1 MKRIFKNT
9 CAVLASLCLS
19 LILGGCDLLPELGP
33 PKESISGTIRMSAN
47 LPVKA
52 WRTRTLF
59 IILEREGGGLPLA
72 VQRLV
77 ETRFPYAY
85 VITKDDVMMRG
96 QKFAGRFRV
105 RARLDADGVPGP
117 LVKGDFEG
125 RASGVVTV
133 GAENVDVVI
142 DRIGTAPPPV
152 VTKKS
157 PPKPAPTPKT
167 TPPAGSGKTIRGV
180 VRVAPV
186 LAEKAKGKAAIFIIA
201 RGSRPGPPLA
211 VMRILNP
218 SFPLEFTMSE
228 QNVMMQGAAF
238 TGEVSLIAKLDGDG
252 KVGTQPGDIFGGARG
267 PVQVGARD
275 VEIVLS
281 QEAKGAAA
289 PNPAVAPNPAPAQ
302 VAGEVISGTVEIA
315 PALQSKAEGK
325 PVLFLIARKGGGGPP
340 LAVVRVANPRFP
352 LAFEISKRNVMIPG
366 VPFEGMVSLSARL
379 DADGS
384 AGPAGTGDLEG
395 RTVRPVRVGEKNVRI
410 VIDKAF

>member
-1 MKRIFKNT
+1 MKRIFKNS
-9 CAVLASLCLS
+9 CAALASLCFSLALS
-19 LILGGCDLLPELGP
+19 GCDLLPELGP
-33 PKESISGTIRMSAN
+33 PKESVSGTIRMSAN

-59 IILEREGGGLPLA
+59 IIVEREGGGSPLA

-77 ETRFPYAY
+77 ETRFPYRY
-85 VITKDDVMMRG
+85 VITKDDVMIRG
-96 QKFAGRFRV
+96 RKFAGRVRV

-117 LVKGDFEG
+117 LVQGDFEG
-125 RASGVVTV
+125 RASGLVTV
-133 GAENVDVVI
+133 GAKNVDVVI
-142 DRIGTAPPPV
+142 DRIGTAPPPKV
-152 VTKKS
+152 AKKS
-157 PPKPAPTPKT
+157 PPKPVPSPEAKPST
-167 TPPAGSGKTIRGV
+167 GSVKTIRGV
-180 VRVAPV
+180 VRVAPA

-201 RGSRPGPPLA
+201 RGKQPGPPLA

-218 SFPLEFTMSE
+218 RFPLEFTMSE
-228 QNVMMQGAAF
+228 QNVMLQGVAF
-238 TGEVSLIAKLDGDG
+238 AGEVSLIAKLDGDG
-252 KVGTQPGDIFGGARG
+252 KVGTQAGDIFGGARG

-275 VEIVLS
+275 VDIVLS

-289 PNPAVAPNPAPAQ
+289 RQPARTQ
-302 VAGEVISGTVEIA
+302 GAGDVISGTIEIA
-315 PALQSKAEGK
+315 PDLQARAQGK

-366 VPFEGMVSLSARL
+366 VPFEGVVTLSARL

-384 AGPAGTGDLEG
+384 AGPVSGGDLEG
-395 RTVRPVRVGEKNVRI
+395 RSAQPVRVGQKNVRI

>member
-1 MKRIFKNT
+1 MKRIFENS
-9 CAVLASLCLS
+9 CAALAAICLS
-19 LILGGCDLLPELGP
+19 VILSGCDLLPELGP
-33 PKESISGTIRMSAN
+33 PEESVSGTIRMSAN

-59 IILEREGGGLPLA
+59 IIVEPEEGGLPLA

-77 ETRFPYAY
+77 ETRFPYKY

-96 QKFAGRFRV
+96 QKFAGRVRV

-125 RASGVVTV
+125 RAAGLVVV
-133 GAENVDVVI
+133 GAKNVDVVI
-142 DRIGTAPPPV
+142 DRIGTAPPPKV
-152 VTKKS
+152 AKKS
-157 PPKPAPTPKT
+157 PPKPAPPKEAA
-167 TPPAGSGKTIRGV
+167 PSAGSGKTIRGV
-180 VRVAPV
+180 VRVAPN
-186 LAEKAKGKAAIFIIA
+186 LEEKAKDKAAIFIIA
-201 RGSRPGPPLA
+201 RGKQPGPPLA

-218 SFPLEFTMSE
+218 TFPLEFTMSE
-228 QNVMMQGAAF
+228 QNVMLQGVAF
-238 TGEVSLIAKLDGDG
+238 EGEVRLVAKLDGDG
-252 KVGTQPGDIFGGARG
+252 KVGTQVGDIFGGARG

-281 QEAKGAAA
+281 QKAEGAAA
-289 PNPAVAPNPAPAQ
+289 QQPAQ
-302 VAGEVISGTVEIA
+302 TQGAGEVISGVIEVA
-315 PALQSKAEGK
+315 PALRVKAEGK

-352 LAFEISKRNVMIPG
+352 QAFEISKRNVMIPG
-366 VPFEGMVSLSARL
+366 VPFEGMVTLSARL

-384 AGPAGTGDLEG
+384 AGPAGAGDLEG
-395 RTVRPVRVGEKNVRI
+395 RTAQPVRVGQRNVRI

>member
-1 MKRIFKNT
+1 MKRIFEKS
-9 CAVLASLCLS
+9 CAALAVVCFS

-33 PKESISGTIRMSAN
+33 PKDSVSGVIRMSAN

-59 IILEREGGGLPLA
+59 IILEREGGGPPLA

-77 ETRFPYAY
+77 ETRFPYRY
-85 VITKDDVMMRG
+85 VITKDDMMIRG
-96 QKFAGRFRV
+96 QEFAGRVRV

-117 LVKGDFEG
+117 LVKGDYEG
-125 RASGVVTV
+125 RVAGVVTV
-133 GAENVDVVI
+133 GAKNVDVVI
-142 DRIGTAPPPV
+142 DRIGTAPPPKMA
-152 VTKKS
+152 KKS
-157 PPKPAPTPKT
+157 PPKPAPPPKT
-167 TPPAGSGKTIRGV
+167 PPPAAEGGKTIRGV
-180 VRVAPV
+180 VRVAPA

-201 RGSRPGPPLA
+201 RGKQPGPPLA

-218 SFPLEFTMSE
+218 RFPLEFTMGE
-228 QNVMMQGAAF
+228 QNVMMQGMAF
-238 TGEVSLIAKLDGDG
+238 AGEVSLIAKLDGDG

-267 PVQVGARD
+267 PVQVGARG

-281 QEAKGAAA
+281 QEANGAAA
-289 PNPAVAPNPAPAQ
+289 QQPAQ
-302 VAGEVISGTVEIA
+302 TQGAGDVISGMIEIA
-315 PALQSKAEGK
+315 RDLQAKARGK

-340 LAVVRVANPRFP
+340 LAVVRVANPKFP

-384 AGPAGTGDLEG
+384 AGPASAGDLEG
-395 RTVRPVRVGEKNVRI
+395 RTAQPVRVGEKNVRI

>member
-1 MKRIFKNT
+1 MKRIFKNS
-9 CAVLASLCLS
+9 CAALASLCLS

-33 PKESISGTIRMSAN
+33 PKESVSGTIRMSGK

-59 IILEREGGGLPLA
+59 IIVEREGGGPPLA

-77 ETRFPYAY
+77 ETRFPYRY
-85 VITKDDVMMRG
+85 VITKDDMMMRG
-96 QKFAGRFRV
+96 QKFAGNIRV
-105 RARLDADGVPGP
+105 RARLDADGVAGP
-117 LVKGDFEG
+117 LVKGDYEG
-125 RASGVVTV
+125 SASGVVTV
-133 GAENVDVVI
+133 GAKNVDVVI
-142 DRIGTAPPPV
+142 DRIGTAPPPKV
-152 VTKKS
+152 AKKS
-157 PPKPAPTPKT
+157 PPKSAPPQEA

-180 VRVAPV
+180 VRVAPA
-186 LAEKAKGKAAIFIIA
+186 LTDKAKDKAAIFIIA
-201 RGSRPGPPLA
+201 RGKQPGPPLA

-218 SFPLEFTMSE
+218 RFPLEFTMSE
-228 QNVMMQGAAF
+228 QNVMMQGVAF
-238 TGEVSLIAKLDGDG
+238 EGEVRLIAKLDGDG

-267 PVQVGARD
+267 PVQVGARG

-281 QEAKGAAA
+281 QEAKGEAAQR
-289 PNPAVAPNPAPAQ
+289 PAQ
-302 VAGEVISGTVEIA
+302 TQGAGDVISGTIEIA
-315 PALQSKAEGK
+315 SDLQAKARGK

-384 AGPAGTGDLEG
+384 AGPAGAGDLEG
-395 RTVRPVRVGEKNVRI
+395 RTAQPVRVGEKNVRI

>member
-1 MKRIFKNT
+1 MKRVVEKS
-9 CAVLASLCLS
+9 CAALATICLS

-33 PKESISGTIRMSAN
+33 PKESVSGTIRMSSK

-59 IILEREGGGLPLA
+59 VIVEPEEGGLPLA

-77 ETRFPYAY
+77 ETRFPYKY

-96 QKFAGRFRV
+96 QKFAGRVRV

-125 RASGVVTV
+125 KAVGLVAV
-133 GAENVDVVI
+133 GAKNVDVVI
-142 DRIGTAPPPV
+142 DQIGTAPPPKV
-152 VTKKS
+152 AKKS
-157 PPKPAPTPKT
+157 PPKPAPPQIQKA
-167 TPPAGSGKTIRGV
+167 PLSGGGKTIRGM
-180 VRVAPV
+180 VRIAPA

-201 RGSRPGPPLA
+201 RGKQPGPPLA
-211 VMRILNP
+211 VMRIVNP
-218 SFPLEFTMSE
+218 VFPLKFTMSE
-228 QNVMMQGAAF
+228 ENVMLQGVAF
-238 TGEVSLIAKLDGDG
+238 AGEVSLIAKLDGDG
-252 KVGTQPGDIFGGARG
+252 KVGTEPGDIFGGARG

-289 PNPAVAPNPAPAQ
+289 QQPAQ
-302 VAGEVISGTVEIA
+302 TQGAGEMISGTIDVA
-315 PALQSKAEGK
+315 PALRAKAEGK

-366 VPFEGMVSLSARL
+366 VPFEGMVTLSARL

-384 AGPAGTGDLEG
+384 AGPAGAGDLEG
-395 RTVRPVRVGEKNVRI
+395 RTTQPVRVGQKNVRI

>member
-1 MKRIFKNT
+1 MKRIFKISGAALT
-9 CAVLASLCLS
+9 SICLS
-19 LILGGCDLLPELGP
+19 VILGGCDLLPELGP
-33 PKESISGTIRMSAN
+33 PKESVSGTIRMSAN

-59 IILEREGGGLPLA
+59 IILEREGGGPPLA

-77 ETRFPYAY
+77 ETRFPYRY
-85 VITKDDVMMRG
+85 VITKDDVMIRG
-96 QKFAGRFRV
+96 QEFSGRVRV

-125 RASGVVTV
+125 RVSGLVTV
-133 GAENVDVVI
+133 GAKNVDVVI
-142 DRIGTAPPPV
+142 DRIGTAPPPKV
-152 VTKKS
+152 AKKS
-157 PPKPAPTPKT
+157 PPKPAPSPERA
-167 TPPAGSGKTIRGV
+167 PSRQSGKTIRGV
-180 VRVAPV
+180 VRVAPA

-201 RGSRPGPPLA
+201 RGKQPGPPLA

-228 QNVMMQGAAF
+228 QNVMLQGVAF
-238 TGEVSLIAKLDGDG
+238 AGEVSLMAKIDGDG
-252 KVGTQPGDIFGGARG
+252 KVGTQAGDIFGGARG

-289 PNPAVAPNPAPAQ
+289 RQPARTQ
-302 VAGEVISGTVEIA
+302 GAGDVISGTIEIA
-315 PALQSKAEGK
+315 SDLQAKAQGK

-366 VPFEGMVSLSARL
+366 VPFKGTVSLSARL

-384 AGPAGTGDLEG
+384 AGPVSGGDLEG
-395 RTVRPVRVGEKNVRI
+395 RTAQPVRVGQKNVRI

>member
-1 MKRIFKNT
+1 MMRIFENS
-9 CAVLASLCLS
+9 CVALASICFS

-33 PKESISGTIRMSAN
+33 PEKSVSGVIRMSGK

-59 IILEREGGGLPLA
+59 IILEREGGGPPLA

-77 ETRFPYAY
+77 ETRYPYSY
-85 VITKDDVMMRG
+85 VITKDDVMIRG
-96 QKFAGRFRV
+96 QKFAGRVRV

-125 RASGVVTV
+125 RTSGVVTV
-133 GAENVDVVI
+133 GAKNVDVVI
-142 DRIGTAPPPV
+142 DKIGTAPPPMV
-152 VTKKS
+152 VKKS
-157 PPKPAPTPKT
+157 LPKPVSSSQTAPST
-167 TPPAGSGKTIRGV
+167 GSGKTIRGV
-180 VRVAPV
+180 VRVAPA
-186 LAEKAKGKAAIFIIA
+186 LAEKAKGKTAIFIIA
-201 RGSRPGPPLA
+201 RGKQPGPPLA

-228 QNVMMQGAAF
+228 QNVMLQGMAF
-238 TGEVSLIAKLDGDG
+238 AGEVSLIAKLDGDG
-252 KVGTQPGDIFGGARG
+252 KVGTQAGDIFGGARG

-281 QEAKGAAA
+281 QEAKGAAGRK
-289 PNPAVAPNPAPAQ
+289 PAQ
-302 VAGEVISGTVEIA
+302 TQGAGEVIAGTIEVA
-315 PALQSKAEGK
+315 PALQAYAQGK

-366 VPFEGMVSLSARL
+366 VPFEGMVSLAARL

-384 AGPAGTGDLEG
+384 AGPAGAGDLEG
-395 RTVRPVRVGEKNVRI
+395 RTARPVRVGAKDVRI

>member
-1 MKRIFKNT
+1 MKRILENS
-9 CAVLASLCLS
+9 CAALAVVCFS

-33 PKESISGTIRMSAN
+33 PEESVSGTIRMSGN

-59 IILEREGGGLPLA
+59 IIVEREGGGPPLA

-77 ETRFPYAY
+77 ETRFPYRY

-96 QKFAGRFRV
+96 QEFSGRIRV
-105 RARLDADGVPGP
+105 RARLDADGVPGK
-117 LVKGDFEG
+117 LVQGDFEG
-125 RASGVVTV
+125 RAAGVVTV
-133 GAENVDVVI
+133 GAKNVDVVI
-142 DRIGTAPPPV
+142 DRIGTAPPPTV
-152 VTKKS
+152 AKKS
-157 PPKPAPTPKT
+157 PPKPAPPPKM

-180 VRVAPV
+180 VRVAPA
-186 LAEKAKGKAAIFIIA
+186 LADKAKGKAAIFIIA
-201 RGSRPGPPLA
+201 RGKQPGPPLA

-218 SFPLEFTMSE
+218 RFPLEFTMSE
-228 QNVMMQGAAF
+228 QNVMMQGVAF
-238 TGEVSLIAKLDGDG
+238 TGEVRLIAKLDGDG

-267 PVQVGARD
+267 PVQVGARG

-281 QEAKGAAA
+281 QEAKGEAAQR
-289 PNPAVAPNPAPAQ
+289 PAQ
-302 VAGEVISGTVEIA
+302 TQGAGDVISGTIEIA
-315 PALQSKAEGK
+315 PALRAKAEGK

-340 LAVVRVANPRFP
+340 LAVVRVGNPKFP

-366 VPFEGMVSLSARL
+366 VPFEGMVSLAARL

-384 AGPAGTGDLEG
+384 AGPAGAGDLEG
-395 RTVRPVRVGEKNVRI
+395 RTTRPVRVGERDVRI

>member
-1 MKRIFKNT
+1 MKHIFKNS
-9 CAVLASLCLS
+9 CAALTAVCFS

-33 PKESISGTIRMSAN
+33 PKESVSGVIRMSAN

-59 IILEREGGGLPLA
+59 IILEREEGGPPLA

-77 ETRFPYAY
+77 ETRFPYRY
-85 VITKDDVMMRG
+85 VITKDDVMIRG
-96 QKFAGRFRV
+96 RKFAGRVRV

-125 RASGVVTV
+125 RAAGPVTV
-133 GAENVDVVI
+133 GAKNVDVVI
-142 DRIGTAPPPV
+142 DRIGTAPPPMV
-152 VTKKS
+152 AKKS
-157 PPKPAPTPKT
+157 PPKPAPSPEAKPST
-167 TPPAGSGKTIRGV
+167 GSGETIRGV
-180 VRVAPV
+180 VRVAPA

-201 RGSRPGPPLA
+201 RGKQPGPPLA

-218 SFPLEFTMSE
+218 RFPLEFTMSE
-228 QNVMMQGAAF
+228 RNVMLQGVAF
-238 TGEVSLIAKLDGDG
+238 AGEVSLIAKLDGDG
-252 KVGTQPGDIFGGARG
+252 KVGTQAGDIFGGARG
-267 PVQVGARD
+267 PVRVGAQD

-289 PNPAVAPNPAPAQ
+289 RQPAQ
-302 VAGEVISGTVEIA
+302 TQGAGDVIAGTIDVA
-315 PALQSKAEGK
+315 PALRAKAEGK

-366 VPFEGMVSLSARL
+366 VPFEGMVSLSARV

-384 AGPAGTGDLEG
+384 AGPASGGDLEG
-395 RTVRPVRVGEKNVRI
+395 RTARPVRVGERNVRI

>member
-1 MKRIFKNT
+1 MKRVFEKSR
-9 CAVLASLCLS
+9 AVLTAVCLS
-19 LILGGCDLLPELGP
+19 VILSGCDLLPELGP
-33 PKESISGTIRMSAN
+33 PKESVSGVIRMSAK

-59 IILEREGGGLPLA
+59 IIVEREDGGPPLA

-77 ETRFPYAY
+77 ETRFPYRY

-96 QKFAGRFRV
+96 QKFAGRVRV

-125 RASGVVTV
+125 RAAGPVSV
-133 GAENVDVVI
+133 GAKNVDVVI
-142 DRIGTAPPPV
+142 DRIGTAPPPKMA
-152 VTKKS
+152 KKS
-157 PPKPAPTPKT
+157 PPKPVPSPEAKPSP
-167 TPPAGSGKTIRGV
+167 GSGRTIRGV
-180 VRVAPV
+180 VRVAAN
-186 LAEKAKGKAAIFIIA
+186 LKDKAKGKAAIFIIA
-201 RGSRPGPPLA
+201 RGKQPGPPLA

-218 SFPLEFTMSE
+218 VFPLDFTMSE
-228 QNVMMQGAAF
+228 RNVMLQGAAF
-238 TGEVSLIAKLDGDG
+238 AGEVSLVAKLDGDG

-267 PVQVGARD
+267 PVRVGAGD

-289 PNPAVAPNPAPAQ
+289 QKPAPTQGAE
-302 VAGEVISGTVEIA
+302 EVISGVIEVA
-315 PALQSKAEGK
+315 PALRAKAEGK

-352 LAFEISKRNVMIPG
+352 LAFEISRRNVMIPG
-366 VPFEGMVSLSARL
+366 VPFEGMVTLSARL
-379 DADGS
+379 DADGA
-384 AGPAGTGDLEG
+384 AGPAGAGDLEG
-395 RTVRPVRVGEKNVRI
+395 RTAQPVRVGRKNVRI

>member
-1 MKRIFKNT
+1 MKHIFKNS
-9 CAVLASLCLS
+9 CAALTAVCFS

-33 PKESISGTIRMSAN
+33 PKESVSGTIRMSAN

-59 IILEREGGGLPLA
+59 IILEREEGGPPLA

-77 ETRFPYAY
+77 ETQFPYRY
-85 VITKDDVMMRG
+85 VITKDDVMIRG
-96 QKFAGRFRV
+96 RKFAGRVRV

-125 RASGVVTV
+125 RAAGPVTV
-133 GAENVDVVI
+133 GAKNVDVVI
-142 DRIGTAPPPV
+142 DRIGTAPPPKV
-152 VTKKS
+152 AKKS
-157 PPKPAPTPKT
+157 PPKPAPSPEAKPST
-167 TPPAGSGKTIRGV
+167 GSGETIRGV
-180 VRVAPV
+180 VRVAPA

-201 RGSRPGPPLA
+201 RGKQPGPPLA

-218 SFPLEFTMSE
+218 RFPLEFTMSE
-228 QNVMMQGAAF
+228 RNVMLQGVAF
-238 TGEVSLIAKLDGDG
+238 AGEVSLIAKLDGDG
-252 KVGTQPGDIFGGARG
+252 KVGTQAGDIFGGARG
-267 PVQVGARD
+267 PVQVGAQD

-289 PNPAVAPNPAPAQ
+289 RQPAQ
-302 VAGEVISGTVEIA
+302 TQGAGDVIAGTIDVA
-315 PALQSKAEGK
+315 PALQAKARGK

-366 VPFEGMVSLSARL
+366 VPFEGMVSLSARV

-384 AGPAGTGDLEG
+384 AGPASGGDLEG
-395 RTVRPVRVGEKNVRI
+395 RTARPVRVGEQNVRI

>member
-1 MKRIFKNT
+1 MKRIFKNS
-9 CAVLASLCLS
+9 CAALTVVCLS

-33 PKESISGTIRMSAN
+33 PKESVSGIIRMSSK

-59 IILEREGGGLPLA
+59 IIVEREEGGPPLA

-77 ETRFPYAY
+77 ETRFPYKY
-85 VITKDDVMMRG
+85 VITKDDVMIRG
-96 QKFAGRFRV
+96 RKFAGRVRV

-117 LVKGDFEG
+117 LVRGDFEG
-125 RASGVVTV
+125 RAAGLVAV
-133 GAENVDVVI
+133 GAKNVDVVI
-142 DRIGTAPPPV
+142 DRIGTAPPPEV
-152 VTKKS
+152 AKKS
-157 PPKPAPTPKT
+157 PPKPAPSPEAKPST
-167 TPPAGSGKTIRGV
+167 GSVRTIRGV
-180 VRVAPV
+180 VRVAPA
-186 LAEKAKGKAAIFIIA
+186 LAEKAKRKAAIFIIA
-201 RGSRPGPPLA
+201 RGKQPGPPLA

-228 QNVMMQGAAF
+228 RNVMLQGVAF
-238 TGEVSLIAKLDGDG
+238 AGEVSLIAKLDGDG

-281 QEAKGAAA
+281 QEAKGEAAQR
-289 PNPAVAPNPAPAQ
+289 PARTQGAE
-302 VAGEVISGTVEIA
+302 EVISGVIEVA
-315 PALQSKAEGK
+315 PALRVKAEGK

-366 VPFEGMVSLSARL
+366 VPFEGVVTLSARL

-384 AGPAGTGDLEG
+384 AGPVSGGDLEG
-395 RTVRPVRVGEKNVRI
+395 RTVQPVRVGQKNVRI

>member
-1 MKRIFKNT
+1 MKRILENS
-9 CAVLASLCLS
+9 CAALAVVCFS
-19 LILGGCDLLPELGP
+19 LILVGCDLLPELGP
-33 PKESISGTIRMSAN
+33 PKDSVSGVIRMSGN

-59 IILEREGGGLPLA
+59 IIVEREGGGPPLA

-77 ETRFPYAY
+77 ETRFPYRY

-96 QKFAGRFRV
+96 QEFSGRIRV

-125 RASGVVTV
+125 RAPGVVSV
-133 GAENVDVVI
+133 GAKNVDVVI
-142 DRIGTAPPPV
+142 DRIGTAPPPKV
-152 VTKKS
+152 AKKS
-157 PPKPAPTPKT
+157 PPKPAPPQEA
-167 TPPAGSGKTIRGV
+167 TPPAAEGGKTIRGV
-180 VRVAPV
+180 VRVAPA
-186 LAEKAKGKAAIFIIA
+186 LADKAKGKAAIFIIA
-201 RGSRPGPPLA
+201 RGKQPGPPLA

-218 SFPLEFTMSE
+218 RFPLEFTMGE

-238 TGEVSLIAKLDGDG
+238 EGEVSLVAKLDGDG

-267 PVQVGARD
+267 PVQVGARG

-281 QEAKGAAA
+281 QEAKGPAAQQ
-289 PNPAVAPNPAPAQ
+289 PAQ
-302 VAGEVISGTVEIA
+302 AQGGEDVISGTIEIA
-315 PALQSKAEGK
+315 PALRAKAEGK

-384 AGPAGTGDLEG
+384 AGPAGAGDLEG
-395 RTVRPVRVGEKNVRI
+395 RTARPVRVGEKNVRI

>member
-1 MKRIFKNT
+1 MKRIFKNS
-9 CAVLASLCLS
+9 CAALASFCLS

-33 PKESISGTIRMSAN
+33 PKESVSGTIRMSAN

-59 IILEREGGGLPLA
+59 IILEREGGGPPLA

-77 ETRFPYAY
+77 ETRFPYRY
-85 VITKDDVMMRG
+85 VITKDDMMIRG
-96 QKFAGRFRV
+96 QEFAGRVRV

-125 RASGVVTV
+125 RASGLVAV
-133 GAENVDVVI
+133 GAKNVDVVI
-142 DRIGTAPPPV
+142 DRIGTAPPPKMA
-152 VTKKS
+152 KKS
-157 PPKPAPTPKT
+157 PPKPAPPPKT
-167 TPPAGSGKTIRGV
+167 PPPAAEGGKTIRGV
-180 VRVAPV
+180 VRVAPA

-201 RGSRPGPPLA
+201 RGKQPGPPLA

-218 SFPLEFTMSE
+218 RFPLEFSMGE
-228 QNVMMQGAAF
+228 QNVMMQGVAF
-238 TGEVSLIAKLDGDG
+238 AGEVSLIAKLDADG

-267 PVQVGARD
+267 PVQVGARG

-281 QEAKGAAA
+281 QAAKGA
-289 PNPAVAPNPAPAQ
+289 PERKPAPTQ
-302 VAGEVISGTVEIA
+302 GAGDVISGMIEIA
-315 PALQSKAEGK
+315 SDLRAKARGK

-352 LAFEISKRNVMIPG
+352 LAFEVSKRNVMIPG

-384 AGPAGTGDLEG
+384 AGPAGAGDLEG
-395 RTVRPVRVGEKNVRI
+395 RTAQPVRVGEKNVRI